1 MNCHVNE
8 LNNRNSTSFIV
19 FDHCKQCD
27 KDFEIVYTWMKN
39 MKGVIEIEPG
49 KILNNWNC
57 IKGFAVADSKKDKA
71 LQFADILASSVYFML
86 LSKRSGNKLNSY
98 EQYIERLLQDIAN
111 NGQYWE
117 I

>member
-1 MNCHVNE
+1 MR
-8 LNNRNSTSFIV
+8 RNYVEWRGRRINDTRRLAESEME
-19 FDHCKQCD
+19 K
-27 KDFEIVYTWMKN
+27 

-98 EQYIERLLQDIAN
+98 EQYIEILLQDIAN
-111 NGQYWE
+111 NEQYWE